1 MKAYKNT
8 KAAKLLIRFDNELR
22 DLILNDLIRFTFKQP
37 AEVGNN
43 QAMTQSTLSVA

>member
-22 DLILNDLIRFTFKQP
+22 DLLLNDLMRFTFNLP
-37 AEVGNN
+37 STCGNN
-43 QAMTQSTLSVA
+43 QALTPSTLSVA

>member
-22 DLILNDLIRFTFKQP
+22 DLLLNDLMRFTFNLP
-37 AEVGNN
+37 SIVGNN
-43 QAMTQSTLSVA
+43 QALTQSTLSVA